1 MGSSYIVQAGKA
13 LTLWTQILFAG
24 RILLGSF
31 IA

>member
-1 MGSSYIVQAGKA
+1 MWSSYIVQAGKP
-13 LTLWTQILFAG
+13 LMLFTQILFAG